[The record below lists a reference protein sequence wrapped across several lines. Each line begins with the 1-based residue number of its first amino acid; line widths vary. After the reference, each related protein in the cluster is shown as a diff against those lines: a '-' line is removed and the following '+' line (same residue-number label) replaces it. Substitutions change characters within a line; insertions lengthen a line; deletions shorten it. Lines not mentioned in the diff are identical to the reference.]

1 MMKIPMAAV
10 AAVVLLV
17 SGPVSATELNC
28 KGAAGHVEE
37 FRYSWRLRGGLSW
50 IAGLLVPTSGSG
62 HLRTAFPTAAV
73 PHISSELLITAPKGR
88 SGGFFHY
95 ESEMD
100 RTGERTLMSMSAY
113 AWGRKARE
121 ERATFD
127 YAKGTFRVRK
137 ETPEKVE
144 NKTRPIP
151 DAHLRDVLTA
161 IYFLRQNA
169 HRISGP
175 MMTEIYSD
183 GKEYPVIFRPAGTAS
198 FKIEGRRVN
207 ARAFEIV
214 DAPGGKKWP
223 GEVKVYISDDARRI
237 PFRID
242 ITRSYAALQLDLKSI
257 EACGFMQASK

>member
-1 MMKIPMAAV
+1 MLKIRFAAFTLALMV
-10 AAVVLLV
+10 AGA
-17 SGPVSATELNC
+17 PAWATDLNC
-28 KGAAGHVEE
+28 KGAAGNVEE

-62 HLRTAFPTAAV
+62 HLRTVFPATDSA
-73 PHISSELLITAPKGR
+73 HISSELLITSPKGK
-88 SGGFFHY
+88 SEGFFHY

-100 RTGERTLMSMSAY
+100 NTGDKTLMSMSAY
-113 AWGRKARE
+113 AWGNKARE

-127 YAKGTFRVRK
+127 YAKGTSRVRK
-137 ETPEKVE
+137 ETTEKVE
-144 NKTRPIP
+144 NKTRQLP

-169 HRISGP
+169 HRISTP
-175 MMTEIYSD
+175 MLTEIYSD

-242 ITRSYAALQLDLKSI
+242 ITRSFAALQLDLKSI
-257 EACGFMQASK
+257 EACGFMQASR

>member
-1 MMKIPMAAV
+1 MKTMGRAAL
-10 AAVVLLV
+10 AVGLLIL
-17 SGPVSATELNC
+17 SAPLPATELNC
-28 KGAAGHVEE
+28 KGSAGHVEE

-62 HLRTAFPTAAV
+62 HLRTAFPTAAS

-88 SGGFFHY
+88 SEGFFHY

-100 RTGERTLMSMSAY
+100 GTGEKTLMSMSAY
-113 AWGRKARE
+113 AWGSKARE

-127 YAKGTFRVRK
+127 YAKGTSRVRK

-144 NKTRPIP
+144 NKTRPLP
-151 DAHLRDVLTA
+151 DGHLRDVLTA

-183 GKEYPVIFRPAGTAS
+183 GKEYPVIFRPAGNAS

-242 ITRSYAALQLDLKSI
+242 ITRSFAALQLDLASI
-257 EACGFMQASK
+257 EECGFMQASR

>member
-1 MMKIPMAAV
+1 MLNIRLTAAV
-10 AAVVLLV
+10 LALLLA
-17 SGPVSATELNC
+17 SAPASATDLNC
-28 KGAAGHVEE
+28 RGTAGHVEE
-37 FRYSWRLRGGLSW
+37 FRYTWRLRGGLSW
-50 IAGLLVPTSGSG
+50 IAGLLVPTAGSG
-62 HLRTAFPTAAV
+62 HLRTAFPTTGS
-73 PHISSELLITAPKGR
+73 PNISSELLIIAPKGKAE
-88 SGGFFHY
+88 GFFHY

-100 RTGERTLMSMSAY
+100 GTGEKTLMSMSAY
-113 AWGRKARE
+113 AWGNKARE

-127 YAKGTFRVRK
+127 YAKGTSRVRK

-144 NKTRPIP
+144 NKTKPLP

-169 HRISGP
+169 HRIPGP
-175 MMTEIYSD
+175 ITTEIYSD

-198 FKIEGRRVN
+198 FKIEGHRVN
-207 ARAFEIV
+207 ARVFEIV

-242 ITRSYAALQLDLKSI
+242 ITRSFAALQLDLKSI
-257 EACGFMQASK
+257 EACGFMQAAR